1 MTEAVAQRSAASA
14 TMLAAAQKGRA
25 LMGGTTAM
33 RAART
38 TYLPQFAKESRAA
51 YDVRLAA
58 SWLFNGYRKTVKDM
72 TGRVFCKSVEITE
85 GDERLKEWS
94 ENIDMQGRDL
104 STFARQVFEDALSGP
119 GISYIMVDA
128 PPRKGTVTQ
137 AQAQEQ
143 NLRPYMVSLRVED
156 VLGWRAETIANVT
169 TLTQI
174 RIAEKFPERDPLD
187 EFKEVSVDQIR
198 VLDRTETGVQTRLY
212 RRDAKS
218 QKWALEGE
226 PTLNTAIREI
236 TIVPFYAN
244 RTGFFTGEPM
254 LDDLADINIA
264 HWQSQS
270 DQRNILH
277 YARVPILF
285 GAGMDA
291 KAAITIGATEAVMAS
306 DANAKLAWVEHSGA
320 AIGAGRQ
327 DLKDLEF
334 QMETFG
340 LQLLTAR
347 ANAQSATG
355 EALDANKETSQLAMT
370 ADALKDALEQALEW
384 MCVYGGFDPEVEVEV
399 NKDFGVSFMTAQEVT
414 ALLSAVKDGALSR
427 ETFVKELIRRGV
439 LRSDLDPDEEADRIA
454 EDDIAGSDETD
465 PAMMGMAGS
474 TGSNGKSA
482 SNADVEFASK
492 MIPHHQAAVD
502 MAKAELA
509 NGKDPEMRALAQKVI
524 SAQEAEIAKLKA
536 WLPGGM

>member
-1 MTEAVAQRSAASA
+1 MTEAVAKRSSASA

-33 RAART
+33 RAANET
-38 TYLPQFAKESRAA
+38 FLPKFAKESDQAYAA
-51 YDVRLAA
+51 RLKS

-72 TGRVFCKSVEITE
+72 TGRVFSQPVEP
-85 GDERLKEWS
+85 GDGIGRVKDWLD
-94 ENIDMQGRDL
+94 NVDMQGRDL

-128 PPRKGTVTQ
+128 PRREGTVTQ
-137 AQAQEQ
+137 AAAAAQ

-156 VLGWRAETIANVT
+156 VLGWRAETVNNITA
-169 TLTQI
+169 LTQI
-174 RIAEKFPERDPLD
+174 RIMETISEQDPLD
-187 EFKEVSVDQIR
+187 EFNTKEVSQVR
-198 VLDRTETGVQTRLY
+198 VLDLVPTGVQTRIY
-212 RRDAKS
+212 RKAKDAT
-218 QKWALEGE
+218 WALHEE
-226 PTLNTAIREI
+226 PFINTALTEI
-236 TIVPFYAN
+236 TVVPFYAN

-285 GAGMDA
+285 GAGLSD
-291 KAAITIGATEAVMAS
+291 KEQITIGANTAVMAAQA
-306 DANAKLAWVEHSGA
+306 DAKLSWVEHSGA

-347 ANAQSATG
+347 TNAQSATG

-370 ADALKDALEQALEW
+370 ADALQDALEQALIW
-384 MCVYGGFDPEVEVEV
+384 MGQYGGATISPSVMV
-399 NKDFGVSFMTAQEVT
+399 NKDFGVSFMTAQEIT
-414 ALLSAVKDGALSR
+414 ALLAAVKDGNLSR
-427 ETFVKELIRRGV
+427 ETFLRELVRRGAI
-439 LRSDLDPDEEADRIA
+439 RSDVDPDEEFERID
-454 EDDIAGSDETD
+454 EDDAAGRGEEDLALMGAMGGMPLNSGTLNNGNRTAAGAGS
-465 PAMMGMAGS
+465 P
-474 TGSNGKSA
+474 
-482 SNADVEFASK
+482 
-492 MIPHHQAAVD
+492 QAA
-502 MAKAELA
+502 
-509 NGKDPEMRALAQKVI
+509 GRR
-524 SAQEAEIAKLKA
+524 
-536 WLPGGM
+536 G